1 MVNLD
6 IGQTKEGFKYKT
18 KFSFYLV
25 GNEQAL
31 KVFEQGMNLIKA
43 VTMRTF

>member
-6 IGQTKEGFKYKT
+6 IGQIKEGFKYKT

-25 GNEQAL
+25 GTGQAL
-31 KVFEQGMNLIKA
+31 KVFEQEINLIKA